1 MKEIRIEKKDA
12 GQRLDKYLD
21 KQFPGWGRSLIYK
34 FLRKK
39 TIKLNGAKAAFNT
52 MIAEGDILSVYVSD
66 ESLAKLAERKDAA
79 EENVTGSGRNTDLG
93 KAAGAAKESCDGKAA
108 PEKTGKGIK
117 REKSRKLNAVPAIS
131 DLSEFCS
138 IVYEDDNIILADK
151 REGVLCQKAAPSDIS
166 LNEAL
171 LEYCGGKDD
180 SGFAPTV
187 CNRIDR
193 NTTGLVSFA
202 KNYRAARELSEL
214 FRDRRAEKYYLAA
227 VKGRVDAPGRDR
239 AFIKKDA
246 KTNKVSIGLREE
258 RDAKPIDTAW
268 EPLAVRPWK
277 GREIS
282 LLRVELITGKSHQ
295 IRSHLAYLGH
305 PLLGDEK
312 YGDRELN
319 RLLKR
324 DTGIAHQLLHAY
336 ELRFPDTA
344 EGELTYLSGRSFL
357 TEVPGR
363 FLTLFPDM
371 KL

>member
-21 KQFPGWGRSLIYK
+21 KKFPGWGRSLIYK

-39 TIKLNGAKAAFNT
+39 TIKLNGAKADFNT

-66 ESLAKLAERKDAA
+66 ESLAKLAERTDAA
-79 EENVTGSGRNTDLG
+79 ERADAREYADHG
-93 KAAGAAKESCDGKAA
+93 KAAGEAKDSCDGKAA
-108 PEKTGKGIK
+108 AAKTGKGLNG
-117 REKSRKLNAVPAIS
+117 EKSGKLNAAPDIS

-151 REGVLCQKAAPSDIS
+151 RAGVLCQKAAPSDIS

-171 LEYCGGKDD
+171 LEYCGGRDD

-193 NTTGLVSFA
+193 NTTGLVSFV

-268 EPLAVRPWK
+268 EPLAVRLWK

-295 IRSHLAYLGH
+295 IRAHLAYLGH

-324 DTGIAHQLLHAY
+324 ETGIAHQLLHAY

-344 EGELTYLSGRSFL
+344 EGELRYLSGRSFL

>member
-12 GQRLDKYLD
+12 GQRLEKYLD
-21 KQFPGWGRSLIYK
+21 KQFPGWGRRLIYK

-39 TIKLNGAKAAFNT
+39 TIKLNGAEAAFNT

-108 PEKTGKGIK
+108 GSGEGVKG
-117 REKSRKLNAVPAIS
+117 EKSRKLNAVPAIS
-131 DLSEFCS
+131 DLSKFCS

-151 REGVLCQKAAPSDIS
+151 RAGVLCQKADPSDIS

-227 VKGRVDAPGRDR
+227 VKGRVDAPGQDR
-239 AFIKKDA
+239 AFIRKDD

-305 PLLGDEK
+305 PLLGDKK

>member
-52 MIAEGDILSVYVSD
+52 MIAEGDTLSVYVSD

-79 EENVTGSGRNTDLG
+79 EENVTRSGRNTDPG
-93 KAAGAAKESCDGKAA
+93 KAAGAAKESCGKKAA
-108 PEKTGKGIK
+108 AKTGEGGKK
-117 REKSRKLNAVPAIS
+117 EKNGKLNSVPAIS

-151 REGVLCQKAAPSDIS
+151 KAGVLCQKAAPSDIS

-239 AFIKKDA
+239 AFISKDT

-258 RDAKPIDTAW
+258 GDAKPIDTAW
-268 EPLAVRPWK
+268 EPLDVRLWK

-295 IRSHLAYLGH
+295 IRAHLAYLGH

-319 RLLKR
+319 RLLKKE
-324 DTGIAHQLLHAY
+324 TGLAHQILHAY
-336 ELRFPDTA
+336 ELRFPDKT

-357 TEVPGR
+357 TEVPER
-363 FLTLFPDM
+363 FLILFPDM

>member
-52 MIAEGDILSVYVSD
+52 MIAEGDILSVYISD

-108 PEKTGKGIK
+108 GSGEGVKG
-117 REKSRKLNAVPAIS
+117 EKSRKLNAVPAIS
-131 DLSEFCS
+131 DLSKFCS

-151 REGVLCQKAAPSDIS
+151 RAGVLCQKADPSDIS

-227 VKGRVDAPGRDR
+227 VKGRVDAPGQDR
-239 AFIKKDA
+239 AFIRKDD

-305 PLLGDEK
+305 PLLGDKK

>member
-66 ESLAKLAERKDAA
+66 ESLAKLAERKDGT
-79 EENVTGSGRNTDLG
+79 ERTDVREDADPG
-93 KAAGAAKESCDGKAA
+93 KAAGKAKESCDGKAA
-108 PEKTGKGIK
+108 AAEKTGKGVK
-117 REKSRKLNAVPAIS
+117 REKSRKLNAAPAIS

-151 REGVLCQKAAPSDIS
+151 KAGVLCQKAAPSDIS

-239 AFIKKDA
+239 AFISKDT

-258 RDAKPIDTAW
+258 SDAKPIDTAW
-268 EPLAVRPWK
+268 EPLAVRLWK
-277 GREIS
+277 GSEIS
-282 LLRVELITGKSHQ
+282 FLRVELITGKSHQ
-295 IRSHLAYLGH
+295 IRAHLAYLGH

-319 RLLKR
+319 RLLKKE
-324 DTGIAHQLLHAY
+324 TGLAHQLLHAY
-336 ELRFPDTA
+336 ELRFPDKA
-344 EGELTYLSGRSFL
+344 EGELTYLSGRSFI
-357 TEVPGR
+357 TEVPER